1 MMRHGNMTALH
12 RTLTDNVIFF
22 LFYNVKSQF
31 FISLPSLSFQCLYLS
46 KYRYYIHSAQIYN
59 LKYSTLS

>member
-1 MMRHGNMTALH
+1 MMRHRNVTALH

-31 FISLPSLSFQCLYLS
+31 FISASITVLSVSVSL
-46 KYRYYIHSAQIYN
+46 
-59 LKYSTLS
+59 